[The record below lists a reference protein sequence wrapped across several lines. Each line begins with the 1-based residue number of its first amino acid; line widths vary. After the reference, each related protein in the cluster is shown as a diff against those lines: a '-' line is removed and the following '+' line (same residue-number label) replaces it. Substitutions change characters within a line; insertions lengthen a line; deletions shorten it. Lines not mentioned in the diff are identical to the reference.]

1 MNNSRLENIFKSS
14 YKQIKPNMLKSET
27 VAAKD
32 EQLIKTLGKSLSK
45 YCIFNLVS
53 LLLFLLGMVWCFIYV
68 YIITK
73 SPVDSF
79 FYFLIVTIL
88 TILYAKLIIVK
99 KFICIINNK
108 YSAKYGVV
116 KSKYTLTTSTSSTNK
131 TKHYYINVNFPT
143 DNTYI
148 SKVFTDCKTYE
159 ILNEGS
165 NVLVVTFDNK
175 RVYSIYVDI

>member
-1 MNNSRLENIFKSS
+1 MGNSRLENIFKSS
-14 YKQIKPNMLKSET
+14 YKQLKPNILKTET
-27 VAAKD
+27 VTPKD
-32 EQLIKTLGKSLSK
+32 ELLIKALGKSLGKS
-45 YCIFNLVS
+45 CIFNLMG

-68 YIITK
+68 YIVTN
-73 SPVDSF
+73 SPLDSF

-88 TILYAKLIIVK
+88 TMLYAKLIIFK
-99 KFICIINNK
+99 RFISIINNK
-108 YSAKYGVV
+108 YSAQYGVV

-131 TKHYYINVNFPT
+131 AKHYYISVNFPA

-148 SKVFTDCKTYE
+148 SKVFTDSKNYE
-159 ILNEGS
+159 LFNEGS